1 MTSSPLTISLIFNSP
16 CINVGKIDVDVLLDR
31 PSSLRAHST
40 DSTEVAVNL
49 IDHANSLD
57 ALLPSLALTGSLLQE
72 N

>member
-1 MTSSPLTISLIFNSP
+1 MIYE
-16 CINVGKIDVDVLLDR
+16 CKGKIDVDVLLDR

-57 ALLPSLALTGSLLQE
+57 ALLPSLALTGTLDSYIKYVIK
-72 N
+72 